1 MTCAMSLIKV
11 KKGCASPTSL
21 SRPQPSIDPV
31 ARQMSGR
38 LEMET
43 NAVDDQGVQ
52 SYNLLNLYMA
62 HINYLLIWFLIYYI
76 IYTMFYFFL
85 CSKQLDTMGGR
96 RFRQQDVCWYNG
108 EGLSNTPHL
117 YQVHVH
123 IELMATFI

>member
-62 HINYLLIWFLIYYI
+62 HI
-76 IYTMFYFFL
+76 T
-85 CSKQLDTMGGR
+85 CSYG
-96 RFRQQDVCWYNG
+96 F
-108 EGLSNTPHL
+108 
-117 YQVHVH
+117 
-123 IELMATFI
+123 